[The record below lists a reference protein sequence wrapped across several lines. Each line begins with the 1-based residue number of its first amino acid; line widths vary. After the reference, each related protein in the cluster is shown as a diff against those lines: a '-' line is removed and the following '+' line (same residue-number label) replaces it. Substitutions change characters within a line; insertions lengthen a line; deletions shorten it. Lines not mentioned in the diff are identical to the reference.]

1 MKLVQAN
8 VRRMFPNHA
17 IAFRVDETLFYAKA
31 DKKKEIVVARIVP
44 NANESLTIS
53 VPMGSKQKLTTFAN
67 VNLLKGG
74 RAAIRKS
81 LESAHERNGTY
92 VPAPTDKMIDTAKAR
107 IEIQQYEIAV
117 MLLASHFGKGVDIS
131 NWDFLS
137 AAAKNEFH
145 YVGKKKPD
153 PTAKLA
159 KEITGDLVKR
169 ADKKPRQPRQ
179 QKITEGQALLK
190 AVGATFDG
198 NGRMST
204 NTKPAATKKGPRAA
218 VADVKKAAAKPE
230 RKAHSVSPAK
240 APVSA
245 KANGAVPSAGK
256 WTEADD
262 TIYTELLEDMRKL
275 TGRLAQLDIARKRG
289 ISIIEFDAKA
299 KSRRVAK

>member
-1 MKLVQAN
+1 MKMKQATI
-8 VRRMFPNHA
+8 RGMFPKHA
-17 IAFRVDETLFYAKA
+17 IAFRADETLFYAKA
-31 DKKKEIVVARIVP
+31 DKKKEIVVARI
-44 NANESLTIS
+44 ALKTDDSLTIS

-81 LESAHERNGTY
+81 LESAHERNGNY

-107 IEIQQYEIAV
+107 VVILQFEVAV
-117 MLLASHFGKGVDIS
+117 TLLASHFNKGVDIRD
-131 NWDFLS
+131 WDFLT
-137 AAAKNEFH
+137 AAAKREFH

-159 KEITGDLVKR
+159 KEITGDLVKE
-169 ADKKPRQPRQ
+169 ADGKKPRKPRQ
-179 QKITEGQALLK
+179 QKITEGQALLQ

-204 NTKPAATKKGPRAA
+204 NTKPAP
-218 VADVKKAAAKPE
+218 KKAAAKPE

-256 WTEADD
+256 WTGADD
-262 TIYTELLEDMRKL
+262 AIYTGLLEDMRKL
-275 TGRLAQLDIARKRG
+275 TGRLAQLDSARKRG
-289 ISIIEFDAKA
+289 ISIIEYDAKA
-299 KSRRVAK
+299 KSRRAAK

>member
-1 MKLVQAN
+1 MKMKQTTI
-8 VRRMFPNHA
+8 RGMFPNHT
-17 IAFRVDETLFYAKA
+17 IAFHVDETLFYAKT
-31 DKKKEIVVARIVP
+31 DKKKEIVVARIALKVDD
-44 NANESLTIS
+44 SLTIS

-74 RAAIRKS
+74 RTAIRKS

-107 IEIQQYEIAV
+107 IVILQFEVAV
-117 MLLASHFGKGVDIS
+117 TLLASHFNKGVDIRD
-131 NWDFLS
+131 WDFLT

-159 KEITGDLVKR
+159 KEITGDLVKE
-169 ADKKPRQPRQ
+169 ADGKKPRKPRQ
-179 QKITEGQALLK
+179 QKITEGQALLR

-218 VADVKKAAAKPE
+218 VADVKKAAAKPD
-230 RKAHSVSPAK
+230 RKTHSVSPAK

-262 TIYTELLEDMRKL
+262 MTYSGLLEEVRKL
-275 TGRLAQLDIARKRG
+275 TGRLAQLDSARKRG
-289 ISIIEFDAKA
+289 ISIIE
-299 KSRRVAK
+299 